1 MSHRKNCKGKRKG
14 MKRSQQNDSIED
26 EEDRMSE
33 KGFAG
38 MNVTKNEA
46 LGYEKRRKG
55 KNNPQ
60 RMLQTDNG

>member
-1 MSHRKNCKGKRKG
+1 

-38 MNVTKNEA
+38 INVTENEA

>member
-1 MSHRKNCKGKRKG
+1 MRTTD
-14 MKRSQQNDSIED
+14 NDSIEN

-38 MNVTKNEA
+38 INVTKNEA

-55 KNNPQ
+55 KDNPQ
-60 RMLQTDNG
+60 RMLQTVNG